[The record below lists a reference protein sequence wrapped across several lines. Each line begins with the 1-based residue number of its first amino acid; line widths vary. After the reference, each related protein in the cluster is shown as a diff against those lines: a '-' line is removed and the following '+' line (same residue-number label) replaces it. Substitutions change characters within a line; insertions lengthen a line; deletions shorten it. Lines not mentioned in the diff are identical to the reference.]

1 MLDPE
6 TSVVVALTKE
16 ARDALSPDEILE
28 RVKAGNRRFRE
39 GRTIER
45 DFLAEQR
52 ATAAGQYPAAVLL
65 GCIDSRSPAEII
77 FNVGLG
83 DIFNCRV
90 AGNVASPDVLA
101 SLEFATALAGAK
113 LVLVLGHSGCSA
125 VKGAIDALDLGHLTG
140 LLRKIRPAVEATV
153 YAGERTSANPEFVS
167 AVSRKSIELTMANI
181 RRKSPVIAQLETMGA
196 IRIAGAFHDVAT
208 GTVEF
213 LAVP

>member
-6 TSVVVALTKE
+6 KPVVALTKE
-16 ARDALSPDEILE
+16 ARDALTPDEILE
-28 RVKAGNRRFRE
+28 RAKAGNRRFCE

-90 AGNVASPDVLA
+90 AGNVENDDILA

-113 LVLVLGHSGCSA
+113 LVVVLGHWVQR
-125 VKGAIDALDLGHLTG
+125 VKGAIDALDLGHLTQ
-140 LLRKIRPAVEATV
+140 LLQRIRPAVEATV
-153 YAGERTSANPEFVS
+153 YAAERTARNPEFVS
-167 AVSRKSIELTMANI
+167 AVSRKSVELTLAGI
-181 RRKSPVIAQLETMGA
+181 RGRAP
-196 IRIAGAFHDVAT
+196 
-208 GTVEF
+208 
-213 LAVP
+213 

>member
-6 TSVVVALTKE
+6 PSGVVALTKA
-16 ARDALSPDEILE
+16 ARDAMTPDDILE
-28 RVKAGNRRFRE
+28 RAKAGNRRFRE

-90 AGNVASPDVLA
+90 AGNVENDDVLA

-113 LVLVLGHSGCSA
+113 LVVVLGHSGCSA
-125 VKGAIDALDLGHLTG
+125 VKGAIDAGDRGEGPARSPRPRPPPPAPPEDPPRRGGHR
-140 LLRKIRPAVEATV
+140 LRRGADVPEPGVRERRLPEEHPAHDREHPAEEPGDRRARELRRRPDR
-153 YAGERTSANPEFVS
+153 G
-167 AVSRKSIELTMANI
+167 
-181 RRKSPVIAQLETMGA
+181 G
-196 IRIAGAFHDVAT
+196 
-208 GTVEF
+208 
-213 LAVP
+213 VPR

>member
-6 TSVVVALTKE
+6 KPVVALTKE

-28 RVKAGNRRFRE
+28 RAKAGNRRFRE

-77 FNVGLG
+77 FNLGLG
-83 DIFNCRV
+83 DVFNCRV
-90 AGNVASPDVLA
+90 AGNIENDDVLA

-125 VKGAIDALDLGHLTG
+125 VKGAIDQLGLGHLPQ

-153 YAGERTSANPEFVS
+153 YTGERTSRNAEFVS
-167 AVSRKSIELTMANI
+167 AVSRRSIELTIASI
-181 RRKSPVIAQLETMGA
+181 RRKSPVIAELESYGA
-196 IRIAGAFHDVAT
+196 VRIAGAFHDVAT

-213 LAVP
+213 LD